1 MSGRPDTFYEMN
13 EMNEIQAK
21 RLAILAARDKN
32 RKKQGKTWMMI
43 DAKHNK
49 ALRRLNRAVA
59 AGMTTEK
66 QIKAS
71 EKVLS

>member
-32 RKKQGKTWMMI
+32 REKQGKTWMMI